1 MLAYFP
7 TPYPGELLYSVLAR
21 FQRHVGM
28 PGMMHTLDALFGN
41 RKVIASFDL
50 PGHLKALVDNI
61 PVEHGITID
70 FIIDALTLYPY
81 FTAFEPPALQARVRK
96 AMHNGAI
103 DGLHVRL
110 GLAAFRVGRV
120 SRLRFCIDCSRKM
133 LEQYEELYWR
143 RDHQLPSVLVCPE
156 HGHPLQESSVL
167 LTQCSRHEFIAA
179 SPDNCPSDAKPV
191 FTVSDPTILPH
202 LQRLA
207 CSSARLLDELPP
219 ARTFAEW
226 TSFYR
231 RTMLEVGLARSAR
244 TMNQQQL
251 RKAFRGFYGQVL
263 EVLPSVIAE
272 EKFAGEWLAAMV
284 RKHRKANHP
293 LYHLL
298 FQDFL
303 TQQESRLSPFGQ
315 GPWPCRNPL
324 AHHHDQLTIESITQH
339 RNHGKTVGVF
349 ACSCGYVYTRCLDAV
364 AGTLEPPRF
373 LRYGP
378 LLEPA
383 LRKLLDTGASLR
395 EIARRL
401 QLEPKTV
408 VFLAAK
414 LGFSIPWKKRPSGIC
429 QTTTGKLKQPQVL
442 DRELS
447 SAPVEPKRARRE
459 RCDWSEI
466 DGEWL
471 EMLKE
476 IVPLVLTEMPPVRLT
491 VSELERR
498 IGRRGYFGKRK
509 NRLPRTTQFLF
520 LNTESVR
527 AFQLRRIQ
535 WAIAELKKET
545 EYPKAWQVLRKACIR
560 SKIGLSL
567 VFEMAD
573 FVVEPFDDQW
583 NL

>member
-7 TPYPGELLYSVLAR
+7 TIYPGELLYSVLAR
-21 FQRHVGM
+21 YQRHVGI

-50 PGHLKALVDNI
+50 PGHLQTLVDNI

-81 FTAFEPPALQARVRK
+81 FTAFEPPALQAQVRK

-110 GLAAFRVGRV
+110 GLAAFRIGRV
-120 SRLRFCIDCSRKM
+120 SRFRFCIECSQKM

-156 HGHPLQESSVL
+156 HGLPLQESSVL
-167 LTQCSRHEFIAA
+167 LTQCSRHEFIAP
-179 SPDNCPSDAKPV
+179 SLDNCPFDSKQVLTETDSAI
-191 FTVSDPTILPH
+191 FPH

-207 CSSARLLDELPP
+207 SSSARLLDDLPP
-219 ARTFAEW
+219 ARNFAEW

-231 RTMLEVGLARSAR
+231 SKILELGLARSAR

-251 RKAFRGFYGQVL
+251 DKAFRGFYGRVL
-263 EVLPSVIAE
+263 EVLPGIMAE

-298 FQDFL
+298 LQDFL
-303 TQQESRLSPFGQ
+303 TQQECRFSPFGQ

-364 AGTLEPPRF
+364 AGTLEQPRF

-378 LLEPA
+378 LLVPA
-383 LRKLLDTGASLR
+383 LRKMLDTGVGLR
-395 EIARRL
+395 EIGRHL
-401 QLEPKTV
+401 QLDPKTV

-414 LGFSIPWKKRPSGIC
+414 LGFATPWKTRPSGLW
-429 QTTTGKLKQPQVL
+429 QTTTGKQKQPQVL
-442 DRELS
+442 TREPS
-447 SAPVEPKRARRE
+447 SVSFEPKHTRRE
-459 RCDWSEI
+459 RFDWSEI
-466 DGEWL
+466 DCKWL
-471 EMLKE
+471 ETLKA
-476 IVPLVLTEMPPVRLT
+476 IVPLVLAEMPPVRLT

-498 IGRRGYFGKRK
+498 IGRRGYFGKRQS
-509 NRLPRTTQFLF
+509 RLPRTIQFLA
-520 LNTESVR
+520 LTTESIR

-535 WAIAELKKET
+535 WAIAELKRET
-545 EYPKAWQVLRKACIR
+545 EYPKAWQVLRKAGVR
-560 SKIGLSL
+560 STSLSL
-567 VFEMAD
+567 VIGLNGS
-573 FVVEPFDDQW
+573 VVE
-583 NL
+583 NSIGL